1 MSRAGTR
8 DRRHP
13 DGMVLEVMADVCNAG
28 GELGCL
34 PRVTRDEGFSA
45 TFAWTL
51 SAFGARR

>member
-1 MSRAGTR
+1 VSRAGTR